1 MGKAGEERLQ
11 LAVPVHGDRWLS
23 VRTAAETCALVLVGY
38 QLGPVIRGGL

>member
-11 LAVPVHGDRWLS
+11 LAVPVHGDRC

-38 QLGPVIRGGL
+38 QLDPVIRGGL